1 MTPPDMNEHDKA
13 VIEMARQAGVFDA
26 YYEQSLSEL
35 RAALVRFH
43 AACVLNNDH
52 NQGNKADSP

>member
-26 YYEQSLSEL
+26 YYEQSLGEL
-35 RAALVRFH
+35 RAALLRFH
-43 AACVLNNDH
+43 AACVLNDDQHKTN
-52 NQGNKADSP
+52 NTDS